1 MLSRLS
7 PHRLFAGRFWRGQT
21 LVETAL
27 ILPLFL
33 MVIFGIITLGLG
45 IFYQQQVTNAAR
57 EAARYAAIHS
67 ATATCPTVPQL
78 TAVDRRWDPDPP
90 ISRYFRCDPP
100 PWTDM
105 TAAGRAY
112 VSGLPANQV
121 HFSACW
127 SSYWTKDGAGDWSD
141 YDAPPAGPSAS
152 PVPTYFRQCT
162 IAGVDAQADPNPLTC
177 PAPAMTSTDDT
188 GSALAMSMPA
198 GSNANRVTI
207 YACYVWRPPLAG
219 FLLLPND
226 VTFRAVITETLE
238 YQR

>member
-1 MLSRLS
+1 MLGRMVPRRSRA
-7 PHRLFAGRFWRGQT
+7 RDKRRGQT

-27 ILPLFL
+27 VLPLFL

-67 ATATCPTVPQL
+67 ATAKCPSVPQ
-78 TAVDRRWDPDPP
+78 VPWDPNPP

-100 PWTDM
+100 PWSDM
-105 TAAGRAY
+105 TTAGRAY
-112 VSGLPANQV
+112 LSGLPANQV

-127 SSYWTKDGAGDWSD
+127 SSYWTKDGAGVWSD
-141 YDAPPAGPSAS
+141 YDAPPVGPSAS

-162 IAGVDAQADPNPLTC
+162 IAGVDAQADPSPLSC
-177 PAPAMTSTDDT
+177 PAPAMTSIDDT

-198 GSNANRVTI
+198 GSNANRVTV
-207 YACYVWRPPLAG
+207 YACHVWRPPLAG
-219 FLLLPND
+219 FLLLPNT
-226 VTFRAVITETLE
+226 VTFRAVITESLE